1 MLPSHW
7 TKTNFKHK
15 QITCIMNDLKLLYL
29 SPCFFSVSVESTG
42 ILAPE
47 VLVSQAI
54 QVLMAKCRD
63 VIRELDDKTV

>member
-1 MLPSHW
+1 MLSSHG

-15 QITCIMNDLKLLYL
+15 QRIMNDLKLLYL
-29 SPCFFSVSVESTG
+29 SPCIFSVSVESTG